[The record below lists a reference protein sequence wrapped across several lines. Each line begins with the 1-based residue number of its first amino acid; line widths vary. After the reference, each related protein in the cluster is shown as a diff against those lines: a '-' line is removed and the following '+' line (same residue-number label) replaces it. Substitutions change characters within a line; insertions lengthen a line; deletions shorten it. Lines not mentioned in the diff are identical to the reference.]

1 MDALKREGDTGAPQA
16 VGGLR
21 VAWHAVTSWPELPL
35 AVSGAV
41 HLAVLAAAALVV
53 ARQGTRAD
61 VVTPLSLEVASARP
75 SLDMGPVLERADLTA
90 PEPALHDDS
99 FFSEVDEEIDA
110 DGPVPPDAVAAEAP
124 PPSVDVPAWT
134 RPRLAAR
141 LPEEEVTRPVQA
153 EEPLP
158 TAPTSSYRPA
168 EPVAHENPAPR
179 YPRLARGRGLE
190 GTSLLGVVV
199 LPDGTVG
206 GIEVVRTSGH
216 RVLDEA
222 AVTAVRRWRF
232 RPARRDG
239 ASVEARVLLPVTFR
253 LL

>member
-1 MDALKREGDTGAPQA
+1 MDTLRREADTGAPPA
-16 VGGLR
+16 VSGLR
-21 VAWHAVTSWPELPL
+21 VAWHAVTSWRELPL
-35 AVSGAV
+35 AISGVV
-41 HLAVLAAAALVV
+41 HLAVLAAAAFVV

-61 VVTPLSLEVASARP
+61 VITPLSLEVASARP
-75 SLDMGPVLERADLTA
+75 SLDMGSVLERADLLA
-90 PEPALHDDS
+90 PEAALHDDS
-99 FFSEVDEEIDA
+99 FFSEVGEEIDA
-110 DGPVPPDAVAAEAP
+110 DDQEIPDAVAAETP
-124 PPSVDVPAWT
+124 PLSVDVPAWT
-134 RPRLAAR
+134 RPRPAAR
-141 LPEEEVTRPVQA
+141 LAEKEVARPVQA
-153 EEPLP
+153 
-158 TAPTSSYRPA
+158 APTSSFCPA
-168 EPVAHENPAPR
+168 EPVARGNPAPR
-179 YPRLARGRGLE
+179 YPRLARGRGIE

-206 GIEVVRTSGH
+206 EIKVVRTSGH